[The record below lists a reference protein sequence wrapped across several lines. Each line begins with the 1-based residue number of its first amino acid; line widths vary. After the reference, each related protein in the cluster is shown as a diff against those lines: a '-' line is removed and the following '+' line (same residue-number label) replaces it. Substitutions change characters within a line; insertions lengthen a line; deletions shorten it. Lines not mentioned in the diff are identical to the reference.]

1 MRKQIAWKSANRR
14 GLESRSESGLIS
26 SRAVSPAGDETQAG
40 QPGALQMAGESGRL
54 GLLQG
59 TRAAG
64 EQAARE
70 GIIKGTQPHVQPAP
84 REGEARREAARLP
97 ARAPRRAGPAH
108 C

>member
-1 MRKQIAWKSANRR
+1 M
-14 GLESRSESGLIS
+14 IS
-26 SRAVSPAGDETQAG
+26 SRAVSPASDETQAG

-70 GIIKGTQPHVQPAP
+70 GIIREPAP
-84 REGEARREAARLP
+84 RPASTGEGEAGREAARP
-97 ARAPRRAGPAH
+97 RALASRACPLLTYT
-108 C
+108 